1 MAELNF
7 LVMDRLQAARFRNE
21 TANDANRLDPREVT
35 GGTHRGKFAVNA
47 SVLIDPAHAA
57 RRDAFLMLPEVALDT
72 ATAFFVP
79 EEE

>member
-1 MAELNF
+1 M
-7 LVMDRLQAARFRNE
+7 
-21 TANDANRLDPREVT
+21 
-35 GGTHRGKFAVNA
+35 GTHRGKFAVNA